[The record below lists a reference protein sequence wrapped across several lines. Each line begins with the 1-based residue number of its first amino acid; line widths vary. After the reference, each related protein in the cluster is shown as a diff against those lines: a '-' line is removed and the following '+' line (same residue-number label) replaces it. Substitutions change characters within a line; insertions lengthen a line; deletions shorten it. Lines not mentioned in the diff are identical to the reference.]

1 LFIFEHAAPQPVKP
15 CPLLAIFMPRANDP
29 EKIARVVAFS
39 LDEYCSEE
47 RFEDNPVTAN
57 GANRA
62 ANHDLIED
70 AGDLGRLAIERA
82 AAEARYARF
91 VNSGQRQRPDGYAD
105 KWRANPSSCSALTCL
120 RPEGGWPFARLP
132 VYMLAPRRPRLIAK
146 DITIEWGEHLEYS
159 RDVCQSGSRFFEAS
173 PGQTDPHPRAQPQ
186 ALPGRTQLA
195 KAKEICGDESEP
207 SA

>member
-39 LDEYCSEE
+39 LDEYCSKE

-105 KWRANPSSCSALTCL
+105 KWRANPELVQRAYLPASGRWVAVRKAARLYACTAPASPDRKRYHDRMGRTP
-120 RPEGGWPFARLP
+120 RVFARCLP
-132 VYMLAPRRPRLIAK
+132 ERKSVLRSFARPN
-146 DITIEWGEHLEYS
+146 
-159 RDVCQSGSRFFEAS
+159 GSAS
-173 PGQTDPHPRAQPQ
+173 PCSTPSPSWPHTARESQ
-186 ALPGRTQLA
+186 
-195 KAKEICGDESEP
+195 GDLR
-207 SA
+207 